1 MVGFNIYH
9 RKDNRWE
16 GRIKK
21 DGESGN
27 KRSFIYFFAK
37 TKEAVQSKMI
47 SFKLNNQN
55 NNSKCSVQLKV
66 IYNEWLQSIQLR
78 TKESTRA
85 NYQLKW
91 NNHIYPVFGELAV
104 SEITTNDIYN
114 FIHTKQ
120 NSGLSDRYI
129 SDIIVLMKS
138 IFKFAVKHYHIED
151 PLDGI
156 IMPKKKPAEIKIL
169 DDNKNDLKNYL
180 LENLNSKNLGIMLAM
195 TTGIRIGEL
204 CALQWKDI
212 DFEKRTLTVRKTIQR
227 IQTHSKM
234 RKTKLIMTEPK
245 SETSKRCIPLPE
257 SVLSL
262 LCRFKGNDDFYICS
276 GKEKPVEPRTMQYRF
291 AKILKNVNLPSVH
304 FHALRHMFAS
314 ECVKLG
320 FDIKALSELLGHS
333 SVRITL
339 ERYVHSDF
347 AIKQEYMK
355 RITFA

>member
-1 MVGFNIYH
+1 MERFNIYH
-9 RKDNRWE
+9 RKDGRWE

-21 DGESGN
+21 DGESGK

-37 TKEAVQSKMI
+37 TKEAVQSKMV
-47 SFKLNNQN
+47 SFKLKNKN
-55 NNSKCSVQLKV
+55 NNSKCAVSLNC

-91 NNHIYPVFGELAV
+91 NNHIFPVFGERFV
-104 SEITTNDIYN
+104 SEIKANDIYD
-114 FIHTKQ
+114 FIHAKQ
-120 NSGLSDRYI
+120 SSGLSDRYI

-138 IFKFAVKHYHIED
+138 VFKFAVRHYHIED

-156 IMPKKKPAEIKIL
+156 VMPKKKPAEIAIL
-169 DDNKNDLKNYL
+169 DDNKDELKHYL
-180 LENLNSKNLGIMLAM
+180 LEHLNAKNLGIMLAM

-204 CALQWKDI
+204 CALQWQDI

-227 IQTHSKM
+227 IQTHCET
-234 RKTKLIMTEPK
+234 RRTKLIMTEPK

-257 SVLSL
+257 SILSL
-262 LCRFKGNDDFYICS
+262 LCRFRGNDEVYICS

-291 AKILKNVNLPSVH
+291 ARILKNVNLPSIH

-320 FDIKALSELLGHS
+320 FDTKALSEILGHS

-355 RITFA
+355 RITFV